1 MKKMMVKEMATKA
14 LFTIG
19 TILMG
24 MIIGVGAV
32 TLCFNTT
39 SKNDVKKD
47 VVETKAT
54 ETTAYHPHASV
65 YYNDE
70 YLGEVFLDYPDSIKN
85 MYYTKLEKKKGVGSF
100 DDFLNKCIYDDSGK
114 FINAYIEVIRIDHTD
129 GILGSTSVT
138 KRCRAD

>member
-1 MKKMMVKEMATKA
+1 MKKMMVKEMAIEA

-32 TLCFNTT
+32 TLCFNTA

-54 ETTAYHPHASV
+54 ETTVYHPHASV

-100 DDFLNKCIYDDSGK
+100 DDFLNKCIYDDNGK
-114 FINAYIEVIRIDHTD
+114 FINTYIEVIRIEYTD
-129 GILGSTSVT
+129 GNLGSTSVS
-138 KRCRAD
+138 KRYRAD